1 MGQWWSGDWNQ
12 ASHPCPTVLFHNI
25 MCLSQWLFTRLAL
38 LTGHAV
44 FHSPPLD
51 QKSPPFVE
59 AKLTASKLGK
69 EERKGT
75 AQEKKQLGIREK
87 EDKKS
92 AKLPGKEACGD
103 LMWASGG
110 AVAGGRSSSMMSW
123 LSQ

>member
-1 MGQWWSGDWNQ
+1 
-12 ASHPCPTVLFHNI
+12 

-38 LTGHAV
+38 LTLPVGSLRPGHAV

-59 AKLTASKLGK
+59 AKATASKLGK

-123 LSQ
+123 LSE